1 MNSFQLATIFGV
13 VCCVT
18 DCYANPERSFDLC
31 ELLAIIWNNLSQ
43 IILLH
48 RVKDR
53 TTGNC
58 QNPDCGLLTL
68 KLLTLEPFDRS
79 LFWFV

>member
-1 MNSFQLATIFGV
+1 MNSSQLATIFGV

-18 DCYANPERSFDLC
+18 DYYANPERSFDLC

-53 TTGNC
+53 TTGN
-58 QNPDCGLLTL
+58 
-68 KLLTLEPFDRS
+68 R
-79 LFWFV
+79 